1 MIKINNHNIYKLE
14 NKLTNFN
21 LDKINDSL
29 LFKTILDYKDKY
41 NSLKGD
47 VEFLEFLD
55 KIIHP
60 ISFYVCINID
70 GDLFLTQSI
79 ENNNDL
85 EICQIYLTN
94 CSTVNKLTY
103 DKTMWFKT
111 YLNSEI
117 SDEQFYIDFNKMIK
131 DTISNHI
138 FQIKYDLI
146 KHNYFNLSFL
156 SEYHCFINLLDDFE
170 LIDIVNDIGKEDNIF
185 IDNDDFVGVFT
196 APILKDKIIEVLNL
210 IVKKINF
217 KSIFLNFP
225 DLYFDYINISGPN
238 LIGNVLKAD
247 IKNIIIDNDK
257 ILRFNNIK
265 DNLLKHLKANL
276 NIPIMYKYI
285 LYIYILYGLENK
297 LFSKQEIYLL
307 EKNQLFLEIMN
318 NDYMQINLQELLAKN
333 NFKLTQKLNYKNS
346 SFLKKE
352 IDYPIELINPI
363 YEITKQKFI
372 NHKIL
377 VLFEVINNLIV
388 YKSSTILVK
397 DPYFF
402 YDFTENQFK
411 DEFLKYSNIFAKY
424 FKYPEKELINLIK
437 TSLKI
442 DNLII

>member
-1 MIKINNHNIYKLE
+1 MIQINNHNIYKLE
-14 NKLTNFN
+14 NKLINFN
-21 LDKINDSL
+21 LEKINDNS

-41 NSLKGD
+41 NALKDD

-103 DKTMWFKT
+103 DKKMWFKT

-117 SDEQFYIDFNKMIK
+117 SDEQFHIEFNNMIK

-170 LIDIVNDIGKEDNIF
+170 LIDIVNDIGKDDNIF
-185 IDNDDFVGVFT
+185 IDNNDFMGT
-196 APILKDKIIEVLNL
+196 PILKDNIVDVLNL
-210 IVKKINF
+210 IVKKIKF
-217 KSIFLNFP
+217 KSIFLKFP
-225 DLYFDYINISGPN
+225 DLYFDYINISGQT
-238 LIGNVLKAD
+238 LIGNVLKTD
-247 IKNIIIDNDK
+247 INNIIIDDDQ
-257 ILRFNNIK
+257 IIRFNNIK
-265 DNLLKHLKANL
+265 DNLLKHLEANL
-276 NIPIMYKYI
+276 KIPIIYKYI

-297 LFSKQEIYLL
+297 LFSKKEIYLL

-318 NDYMQINLQELLAKN
+318 NDYIQINLKKLLAKN

>member
-60 ISFYVCINID
+60 VSFYVCINID

-185 IDNDDFVGVFT
+185 IDNDDFVGGFT

-217 KSIFLNFP
+217 KSIFLKFP

-265 DNLLKHLKANL
+265 DNLLKHLEANL

-318 NDYMQINLQELLAKN
+318 NDYIQINLQELLAKN

-372 NHKIL
+372 DHKIL

>member
-79 ENNNDL
+79 ENNNNL

-170 LIDIVNDIGKEDNIF
+170 LIDIVNDIGKVDDIF
-185 IDNDDFVGVFT
+185 IDNDDFMGT
-196 APILKDKIIEVLNL
+196 PILKDNIVDVLNL
-210 IVKKINF
+210 IVKKIKF
-217 KSIFLNFP
+217 KSIFLKFP
-225 DLYFDYINISGPN
+225 DLYFDYINISGPT
-238 LIGNVLKAD
+238 LIGNVLKTD
-247 IKNIIIDNDK
+247 INNIIIDDDQ
-257 ILRFNNIK
+257 IIRFNNIK
-265 DNLLKHLKANL
+265 DNLLKHLEANL
-276 NIPIMYKYI
+276 KIPIRYKYI

-297 LFSKQEIYLL
+297 LFSKKEIYLL

-318 NDYMQINLQELLAKN
+318 NDYIQINLQELLAKN

-352 IDYPIELINPI
+352 IDYPIDLINPI

-372 NHKIL
+372 DHKIL

>member
-21 LDKINDSL
+21 LDKINNSL
-29 LFKTILDYKDKY
+29 LFKTMLDYKDKY

-117 SDEQFYIDFNKMIK
+117 SDEQFHIDFNKMIK

-156 SEYHCFINLLDDFE
+156 SEYHCFINLLGDFE
-170 LIDIVNDIGKEDNIF
+170 LIDIVNDIGKDDNIF
-185 IDNDDFVGVFT
+185 IDNNDFMG
-196 APILKDKIIEVLNL
+196 APILKDNIVDVLNL
-210 IVKKINF
+210 IVKKIKF
-217 KSIFLNFP
+217 KSIFLKFP
-225 DLYFDYINISGPN
+225 DLYFDYINISGPT
-238 LIGNVLKAD
+238 LIGNVLKTD

-265 DNLLKHLKANL
+265 DNLLKHLEANL
-276 NIPIMYKYI
+276 NIPICYKYI

-318 NDYMQINLQELLAKN
+318 NDYIKINIQELLTKN

-411 DEFLKYSNIFAKY
+411 DKFLNYSNIFAKY